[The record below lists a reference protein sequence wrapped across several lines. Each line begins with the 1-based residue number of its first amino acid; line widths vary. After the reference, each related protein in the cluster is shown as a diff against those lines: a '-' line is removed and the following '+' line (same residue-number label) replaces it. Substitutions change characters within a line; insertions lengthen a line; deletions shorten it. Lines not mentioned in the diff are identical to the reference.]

1 MKTITASKIY
11 ITHNN
16 LLATAINLPMM
27 WAKRHVAM
35 REGNNSIIKT
45 GMGAHKASAN
55 TVIYLVI
62 QNGLVTNLSTLSF
75 EQDTLAVG
83 NSNGIHD

>member
-27 WAKRHVAM
+27 WAKRRVAM
-35 REGNNSIIKT
+35 REANNSINSIIKT
-45 GMGAHKASAN
+45 GMGAHKASA
-55 TVIYLVI
+55 
-62 QNGLVTNLSTLSF
+62 SDS
-75 EQDTLAVG
+75 
-83 NSNGIHD
+83 